1 MKDLC
6 KMGNL
11 GHDDDDNGKSPVT
24 QSIAMRILKY
34 ARFPNWVLNKE
45 NNKL

>member
-11 GHDDDDNGKSPVT
+11 GHDNDDDDDDDDDNGKSPVT
-24 QSIAMRILKY
+24 QSIAMCILK
-34 ARFPNWVLNKE
+34 
-45 NNKL
+45 